1 MPSIVVWDVPHHH
14 GGFSSARRPGNRKR
28 CRSGC
33 GLGCSR
39 TLGSYV
45 MHLSPFDVHR
55 FTLTLKGTHIYHISH
70 VKFKKQDTSSPKVA
84 TFCKRLDFCFQEW
97 YSTLSSGKC
106 YINPLHTVWD
116 SHPSRNSNINVQS
129 PCISVVFSY
138 GFLATELGSFC
149 RFVVRLKRIRVFRCS
164 HPSKPPKPSLASV
177 PSSGSGSSFAT
188 SWRNVINSL

>member
-1 MPSIVVWDVPHHH
+1 MFRIITVVFPPQDVLGTGNVAGAGAVWGAVGPLGATSCVLVLLMFTGSHSPSKELI
-14 GGFSSARRPGNRKR
+14 
-28 CRSGC
+28 
-33 GLGCSR
+33 
-39 TLGSYV
+39 Y
-45 MHLSPFDVHR
+45 
-55 FTLTLKGTHIYHISH
+55 IYHISH

-149 RFVVRLKRIRVFRCS
+149 RFVVRLKKKSEFFLGCS
-164 HPSKPPKPSLASV
+164 TIPPNPRNPAWHRFLLLEVAHPLGHP
-177 PSSGSGSSFAT
+177 GGT
-188 SWRNVINSL
+188 S